1 MCASIDS
8 IHSSYRTIV
17 ISFVKLYKC
26 FEWWN
31 VSEKAAPTNR
41 TAITSM
47 QVQIWYGDRT
57 MADSG
62 LLHWIQSMCGNVLHH
77 SLYEAAMTMA
87 LAMAM
92 AMAIP
97 LKINCH
103 KIRHFSCQSSIYEL
117 CRILILWHLPTL
129 SSYSQYWWKLMVIC
143 VNVWMFYADEHEP
156 RVIFLCQKILSFR
169 HIYHLPADDRL
180 SRWFFFCFTNFHS
193 FLIILNDSFF
203 FVFLSESF

>member
-1 MCASIDS
+1 M
-8 IHSSYRTIV
+8 
-17 ISFVKLYKC
+17 FWMVKC
-26 FEWWN
+26 WN

-87 LAMAM
+87 LALAMAM
-92 AMAIP
+92 AMAKP

-129 SSYSQYWWKLMVIC
+129 SSYSQCWWKLMVIC
-143 VNVWMFYADEHEP
+143 VNV
-156 RVIFLCQKILSFR
+156 LCRWAWAAR
-169 HIYHLPADDRL
+169 HFFMSENLIIQAHLPSA
-180 SRWFFFCFTNFHS
+180 RWWSTLTMIFFLLHQFSFIFNHFEWHFFLFFCRNLFN
-193 FLIILNDSFF
+193 
-203 FVFLSESF
+203 